1 MSAQLWTISIG
12 RFMSFGFMRQGLGAC
27 VALAVVQG
35 PIGILLLL
43 RRH

>member
-1 MSAQLWTISIG
+1 VDHKHWSLHELWLHAQALV
-12 RFMSFGFMRQGLGAC
+12 AC